1 MMMRQFPSGRLA
13 RFAGILALALP
24 LGGCFLADEAMDQAR
39 PVPIAHAAELSTPV
53 GIWKGGMTVLVATTR
68 KKESDGTILGSR
80 RADGLAAAKAVLYPP
95 ERTLLASVNPVASNS
110 WTIAGVQDI
119 ADAKPAVALA
129 KAAEGRDVLLYVH
142 GFNETFET
150 ALTSYA
156 RVVAKLEFTGA
167 PVLFT
172 WPSAGSVLDYN
183 YDRESA
189 MWSRDA
195 LEETLTALAAN
206 PKVGRI
212 HVLAHSMGALALL
225 ESLRSISDRTSGM
238 LAGRFGA
245 VILANPDVD
254 IDLFKRQMA
263 RLPYLAAKTT
273 VIISNRDRALEL
285 SRRLAGGVA
294 RVGAADRS
302 ALIATGAT
310 VVDASEF
317 GSGLINHDLFMSN
330 DEVGGVVR
338 RAIENAGG

>member
-1 MMMRQFPSGRLA
+1 MTQIFSRPLA
-13 RFAGILALALP
+13 RLLGVLALTLP

-53 GIWKGGMTVLVATTR
+53 GLWKGGATVLVATTR
-68 KKESDGTILGSR
+68 ARETDGTVFGSR
-80 RADGLAAAKAVLYPP
+80 RADGLIAAKAVLYPP
-95 ERTLLASVNPVASNS
+95 ERTLLASVNPVASS
-110 WTIAGVQDI
+110 EWTIAGVQNV
-119 ADAKPAVALA
+119 ASGQSAAAALA

-142 GFNETFET
+142 GFNETFQT

-285 SRRLAGGVA
+285 SSRLAGGVA

-317 GSGLINHDLFMSN
+317 GSGIINHDLFMSN

-338 RAIENAGG
+338 RAIENAGS